1 MRVSDGCFSSRSG
14 DWGPWLNLSSLRFIL
29 NSICKSHPESK
40 YQVEDSIAETQ
51 EEWGH
56 G

>member
-1 MRVSDGCFSSRSG
+1 MLFESFRRLGALTKSFIFA
-14 DWGPWLNLSSLRFIL
+14 FIL
-29 NSICKSHPESK
+29 NRICKSHPESK